1 ASRRRDRIPPQIR
14 RGIAAESRRG
24 GRPRQGDARSR
35 AGKSPVNL
43 KDWIGRTETVDDI
56 VTAMPYAALSATLDR
71 EPARPKPGTPLP
83 ALWHWLYFL
92 PLHRQSEIGPDGN
105 ARRGGFLPPVARP
118 RRMWAGSQ
126 LQFHRPRRVGDSVTR
141 VSTIQ
146 SVDEKSGR
154 SGALVFV
161 KVRHEFRANGEKDV
175 ALTELHDIVYREAA
189 KPADVAPA
197 PRPVPGASAWEKK
210 WVPDE
215 VLLFRYSALTFNG
228 HRIHYDRRYVTQVEG
243 YPGLIVHGPL
253 IATLLVDLL
262 RWQLPEAR
270 VAKFEFRAL
279 RPIFDTR
286 PFFVCGQPQTERI
299 GYPVLGVVQQLVEL
313 CADGLGEWCHWG
325 ATTQDITDTATVLQ
339 IREGLVLIEDDLAAI
354 SAAMAELASRHRD
367 TPMIGRSNLQQAV
380 PVTFG
385 YKMAGILSA
394 IERHRA
400 RLAELR
406 PRVLMGEFAGAA
418 GTLASLGQGGLETQA
433 GLMKELGL
441 AQPAIAWHTLRDTI
455 AEVGCF
461 LGLVTGTLGKL
472 ALDVKLMMQ
481 TEVGEAYEPF
491 AHGRGS
497 SSTMPQ
503 KRNPISSC
511 YIHACASVVR
521 QQVAALLDA
530 MLADHERSTGPW
542 EIEWIALPEAFLL
555 SAGALNQAKALVAG
569 LEVDAKRMRA
579 NLDSTKGLVVSE
591 AVMMGLAP
599 YLGRGRA
606 HDLV

>member
-1 ASRRRDRIPPQIR
+1 MPATIVDSAIFGNLFSTEAMRQVWSDENRTRKYLDIEAALARVQARLGIIPAKA
-14 RGIAAESRRG
+14 AAEIVRNCRLERIDLSKL
-24 GRPRQGDARSR
+24 R
-35 AGKSPVNL
+35 A
-43 KDWIGRTETVDDI
+43 
-56 VTAMPYAALSATLDR
+56 
-71 EPARPKPGTPLP
+71 
-83 ALWHWLYFL
+83 
-92 PLHRQSEIGPDGN
+92 
-105 ARRGGFLPPVARP
+105 
-118 RRMWAGSQ
+118 
-126 LQFHRPRRVGDSVTR
+126 
-141 VSTIQ
+141 
-146 SVDEKSGR
+146 
-154 SGALVFV
+154 
-161 KVRHEFRANGEKDV
+161 
-175 ALTELHDIVYREAA
+175 
-189 KPADVAPA
+189 
-197 PRPVPGASAWEKK
+197 
-210 WVPDE
+210 
-215 VLLFRYSALTFNG
+215 
-228 HRIHYDRRYVTQVEG
+228 
-243 YPGLIVHGPL
+243 
-253 IATLLVDLL
+253 
-262 RWQLPEAR
+262 
-270 VAKFEFRAL
+270 
-279 RPIFDTR
+279 
-286 PFFVCGQPQTERI
+286 QTERI

-339 IREGLVLIEDDLAAI
+339 IREGLALIEDDLTAI
-354 SAAMAELASRHRD
+354 SAAMAELARRHRD

-385 YKMAGILSA
+385 YKMAGLLSA

-433 GLMKELGL
+433 GLMQELDL
-441 AQPAIAWHTLRDTI
+441 AQPVIAWHTLRDTI

-472 ALDVKLMMQ
+472 AMDVKLMMQ
-481 TEVGEAYEPF
+481 TEVGEVYEPF

-555 SAGALNQAKALVAG
+555 TAGALNQAKAVVGG

-599 YLGRGRA
+599 HLGRERA
-606 HDLV
+606 HDLVYDLCREAIRQDRPLLDLLSENAAITQHVDRKKLSELCDPSNYLGLSGVMVDRVLERIRAAPLIKGV